1 MTFLR
6 LATEILTEEK
16 KPLTVYE
23 VWDIAKEKGLGAQLG
38 TTGKT
43 PWRSIGAQIYIDIR
57 DNKDSLFVQY
67 SSRPARFVLKDYS
80 NEKFTF
86 PEENETE
93 QDIETKKNFHER
105 DLHQLLVNF
114 VNSDLHFKA
123 YLKTIF
129 HENSQKKKSG
139 YNEWL
144 HPDVVGVYFPFE
156 KDLDDNALDLQKTL
170 SLSSTRLFSFE
181 IKIRLNWSNLR
192 QSYFQAVSNSSWAH
206 EGYLVTLEI
215 EEDDDF
221 QDELRR
227 LNNAFGIGIIKLDPV
242 QIDQSEVIL
251 PSKEKKSLDWDTINR
266 LIKSN
271 QDFRTFI
278 QRVTNDATS
287 KEIRKEKYDSI
298 LPYEELKNYIFDK
311 KIATVKYS

>member
-1 MTFLR
+1 MKYG
-6 LATEILTEEK
+6 ILLK
-16 KPLTVYE
+16 K
-23 VWDIAKEKGLGAQLG
+23 KGLDIKLG

-43 PWRSIGAQIYIDIR
+43 PWRSIGAQIYVNIR
-57 DNKDSLFVQY
+57 DNEQSPFMQY
-67 SSRPARFVLKDYS
+67 SPRPARFVLKRYA
-80 NEKFTF
+80 NQKFDF
-86 PEENETE
+86 PEEVETE
-93 QDIETKKNFHER
+93 KEIKQFKDFHER

-114 VNSDLHFKA
+114 ANSDLHFKA

-129 HENSQKKKSG
+129 HENSKKKKSG

-144 HPDVVGVYFPFE
+144 HPDLVGVYFPFE
-156 KDLDDNALDLQKTL
+156 KDLDENALDLQKTL

-181 IKIRLNWSNLR
+181 MKIKLSWPNLR

-206 EGYLVTLEI
+206 EGYLIALEI
-215 EEDDDF
+215 EEGDDF

-227 LNNAFGIGIIKLDPV
+227 LNNAFGIGIIKLNPLQV
-242 QIDQSEVIL
+242 DQSEVIL

-271 QDFRTFI
+271 EDFRLFI

-287 KEIRKEKYDSI
+287 KEIRKEKYDQI
-298 LPYEELKNYIFDK
+298 LSGEKLTEYINLK
-311 KIATVKYS
+311 KIK